1 MGLRLMGEGE
11 MKYIL
16 LVTWISG
23 GHPPA
28 NYQALFN
35 SAEACET
42 ARQALLA
49 DAQRIK
55 AQQWRGAR

>member
-1 MGLRLMGEGE
+1 MGEGE